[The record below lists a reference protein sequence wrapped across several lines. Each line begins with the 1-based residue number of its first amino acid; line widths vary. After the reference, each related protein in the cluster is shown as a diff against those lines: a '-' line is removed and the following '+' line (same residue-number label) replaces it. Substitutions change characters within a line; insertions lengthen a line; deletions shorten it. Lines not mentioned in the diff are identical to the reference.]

1 MSSVI
6 AMDGYSDRECRPHR
20 ITRSLLGYGVLA
32 GPVYVLTA
40 LAQGLLR
47 PGFDL
52 MHDDVSLLSNGSLGW
67 IQIANFIVTGAFVIA
82 AAAGMARA
90 LGSRS
95 WWGPRLLGVY
105 GVGLVAAGIFVADP
119 MNGFPAGTPA
129 GRPESLSLHG
139 ILHIVVAAVGFLCLV
154 AACFVQARR
163 FARERR
169 GRWTAFSMITGVV
182 FLLAFAGV
190 ASGSTSAIVVLAF
203 WAAVIVSFAWIA
215 AVSIDLYRKTL
226 VSPKAA

>member
-1 MSSVI
+1 MSAAI
-6 AMDGYSDRECRPHR
+6 AMDGGRPDCTRADR

-32 GPVYVLTA
+32 GPVYVITA
-40 LAQGLLR
+40 LVQGLTR

-52 MHDDVSLLSNGSLGW
+52 LHDDVSLLSNGSLGW

-82 AAAGMARA
+82 AAVGMARA
-90 LGSRS
+90 LRGVSV
-95 WWGPRLLGVY
+95 WGPRLLGVF
-105 GVGLVAAGIFVADP
+105 GAGLIAAGIFVADP

-129 GRPESLSLHG
+129 GRPETLSVHG
-139 ILHIVVAAVGFLCLV
+139 VLHIVAAMIGFLCLV

-169 GRWTAFSMITGVV
+169 TGWMAYSVITGVA

-190 ASGSTSAIVVLAF
+190 ASGSSSAVVILGF
-203 WAAVIVSFAWIA
+203 WAGVIVAFGWIA
-215 AVSIDLYRKTL
+215 ASSIDLYRRVPL
-226 VSPKAA
+226 SPTAA

>member
-6 AMDGYSDRECRPHR
+6 AMDGYSDGECRPHR

-32 GPVYVLTA
+32 GPVYVVTA

-95 WWGPRLLGVY
+95 SWGPRLLGAY
-105 GVGLVAAGIFVADP
+105 GVALVAAGIFVADP

-129 GRPESLSLHG
+129 GRPEALSLHG

-190 ASGSTSAIVVLAF
+190 ASGSTSAIVVLGF
-203 WAAVIVSFAWIA
+203 WGAVIVSFAWIA

-226 VSPKAA
+226 VSPTAA